1 MVAYYTSKIPL
12 AYQGIQQS
20 LSMLDASIEG
30 TFIHDLYALS
40 DYPQMSFWERY
51 REKRWVYKL
60 MKSDGLINV
69 YTEFTKNS
77 LTKAFPRANAK
88 IKVFLPRINE
98 LLQPNDE
105 DARDVVRY
113 QYTQGDA
120 YFLCTAPIHESANII
135 PLLKGFSQFKKRTNS
150 NIKLVLTGVKGEFS
164 KGILQA
170 IETYKYRNDLVFL
183 DKLTASDQRDLLCS
197 AYALVH
203 PCRWERFGVPIM
215 DALKAGVAVLTAEK
229 SSMSELAGMAGMFFN
244 EEDGAEIGE
253 KLIRIYND
261 EQMRSEMIGTGLSR
275 FR

>member
-12 AYQGIQQS
+12 AYQGIQQNLTLLGAS
-20 LSMLDASIEG
+20 LEG
-30 TFIHDLYALS
+30 TLIHDLYVLS
-40 DYPQMSFWERY
+40 EDPRIGFWERY
-51 REKRWVYKL
+51 QEKRWLNKLLKGNESVYVF
-60 MKSDGLINV
+60 SQ
-69 YTEFTKNS
+69 YTKNRI
-77 LTKAFPRANAK
+77 TKTFPQAKAN
-88 IKVFLPRINE
+88 IKVIPPKINE

-150 NIKLVLTGVKGEFS
+150 NMKLVLTGVKGEFS

-170 IETYKYRNDLVFL
+170 IETYKYRNDLVFV
-183 DKLTASDQRDLLCS
+183 DKLSAVDQRDLLCS
-197 AYALVH
+197 TYALVH
-203 PCRWERFGVPIM
+203 PCRWERFGIPILN
-215 DALKAGVAVLTAEK
+215 ALKAGVAVLTVEE

-253 KLIRIYND
+253 KLIRVYND

>member
-20 LSMLDASIEG
+20 FSSFESSIDG
-30 TFIHDLYALS
+30 ALVHDLYALS
-40 DYPQMSFWERY
+40 DHPQMGFWERY
-51 REKRWVYKL
+51 QEKRWLNKW
-60 MKSDGLINV
+60 MKGSEVIYV
-69 YTEFTKNS
+69 FTEYTKHEITKVFPQV
-77 LTKAFPRANAK
+77 KAN
-88 IKVFLPRINE
+88 IKVISPKVNE

-120 YFLCTAPIHESANII
+120 YFLCTATLHEAANII

-150 NIKLVLTGVKGEFS
+150 NMKLVLTGVKGEFS

-183 DKLTASDQRDLLCS
+183 DKLTEADQRDLFCS
-197 AYALVH
+197 TYALVH
-203 PCRWERFGVPIM
+203 PCRWERFGIPILN
-215 DALKAGVAVLTAEK
+215 ALKAGVAVLTAEE

-244 EEDGAEIGE
+244 EEDGSEIGE
-253 KLIRIYND
+253 KLIRVYND
-261 EQMRSEMIGTGLSR
+261 EQMRSEMIGTGLLR

>member
-12 AYQGIQQS
+12 AYQGIKNHQN
-20 LSMLDASIEG
+20 LLGTKVEG
-30 TFIHDLYALS
+30 PLVHDLYSFS
-40 DYPQMSFWERY
+40 DHAQMGFWERY
-51 REKRWVYKL
+51 HEKRWLNKL
-60 MKSDGLINV
+60 MKGSGPV
-69 YTEFTKNS
+69 FVFSEFTKKNIQ
-77 LTKAFPRANAK
+77 KAFPQAK
-88 IKVFLPRINE
+88 TEIKILPIHINE

-113 QYTQGDA
+113 QFTQGDA

-150 NIKLVLTGVKGEFS
+150 NMKLVLTGVKGEFS

-170 IETYKYRNDLVFL
+170 IETYKYRNDLIFL
-183 DKLTASDQRDLLCS
+183 DELTAADQRDLLCS
-197 AYALVH
+197 TYALVH
-203 PCRWERFGVPIM
+203 PCRWERFGLPIL
-215 DALKAGVAVLTAEK
+215 DALKAGVAVLTAEE

-253 KLIRIYND
+253 KLIRVYND
-261 EQMRSEMIGTGLSR
+261 EQMRSEMIGTGLLR

>member
-12 AYQGIQQS
+12 AYQGIKQN
-20 LSMLDASIEG
+20 LTLLEATVEG
-30 TFIHDLYALS
+30 ALILDLYSFS
-40 DYPQMSFWERY
+40 DHAQMGFWERY
-51 REKRWVYKL
+51 QEKRWLNKL
-60 MKSDGLINV
+60 MKGNEPV
-69 YTEFTKNS
+69 YVFTEFTKKNIQ
-77 LTKAFPRANAK
+77 KAFPQANAEIK
-88 IKVFLPRINE
+88 ILPLQINE

-120 YFLCTAPIHESANII
+120 YFLCTAPIHDSANII

-150 NIKLVLTGVKGEFS
+150 NMKLVFSGVKGEFS
-164 KGILQA
+164 SGILQA
-170 IETYKYRNDLVFL
+170 IESYKYRNDLVFL
-183 DKLTASDQRDLLCS
+183 DKLTATDQRDLLCS
-197 AYALVH
+197 TYALVH
-203 PCRWERFGVPIM
+203 PCRWERFGLPIM

-244 EEDGAEIGE
+244 EEDGSEIGE
-253 KLIRIYND
+253 KLIRVYND